1 MYLNAWKENH
11 AKSCAARQSAEHA
24 LLKVLTQRVNLAE
37 SLLTADLHMFQ
48 LRAKELESFRSSEV
62 TPALRT
68 AAEALN
74 ALEGAI
80 REEDQSFRA
89 QLAHRADAFVRSSK
103 RLRENIQVESFE
115 NRQKQFL
122 DDLNA

>member
-1 MYLNAWKENH
+1 M
-11 AKSCAARQSAEHA
+11 
-24 LLKVLTQRVNLAE
+24 KVLAQRVHLAE

-62 TPALRT
+62 APALRT

-74 ALEGAI
+74 AMEGAV

-115 NRQKQFL
+115 NRQKKFL